1 MTYSSAPNHSQ
12 FYKQE
17 LNAFVDQSA
26 KHLAEDDN
34 DIALYFKQFRTL
46 ANPLLS
52 RHYISKKEC
61 NKLFYQGFHPDT
73 HRSLH

>member
-1 MTYSSAPNHSQ
+1 MPNHSQ

-73 HRSLH
+73 CQSLC